1 MDTAWDLLAFPR
13 LCGLIARKP
22 TRLSQEMHNAG
33 FKALGLPF
41 CYVAFDIE
49 DTAAALQ
56 AMRKMGFRGLS
67 LTIPH
72 KENALPLLDSIDPT
86 AKTIGAVNTVI
97 NDGRALTGYN
107 TDWIGIRDALGEAK
121 IEVKGKKVL
130 IYGAGGA
137 ARAAVLALQ
146 KLEAAEIFLCNR
158 SAPRAEALAKEFKTK
173 SVLETALPELA
184 AAGEIDLIVNSTPIG
199 SKLESGPSPLS
210 VFFTEV
216 FAKSRPALFEMV
228 TRETPLEKAARAAA
242 VKVVSGSRMLLFQ
255 ALEQFRLFTT
265 HEAPSEILDA
275 ALQTALVQRGSN
287 S

>member
-49 DTAAALQ
+49 DTSAALQ

-72 KENALPLLDSIDPT
+72 KENAIPLLDSIDPT

-97 NDGRALTGYN
+97 NDGRELRGYN

-121 IEVKGKKVL
+121 IELKGKRAL

-137 ARAAVLALQ
+137 SRAAILALQ
-146 KLEAAEIFLCNR
+146 TLECAEILLCNR
-158 SAPRAEALAKEFKTK
+158 SAQRAEALAKEFKTK
-173 SVLETALPELA
+173 IVLESALPELA
-184 AAGEIDLIVNSTPIG
+184 ASGGVDLVVNSTPIG
-199 SKLESGPSPLS
+199 SKLESGLNPLT
-210 VFFTEV
+210 VFFTDV
-216 FAKSRPALFEMV
+216 FTKSRPALFEMV

-242 VKVVSGSRMLLFQ
+242 VKVVPGSRMLLFQ

-265 HEAPSEILDA
+265 HQAPTAILDA
-275 ALQTALVQRGSN
+275 ALQTALIQRGSN